1 MSIQTE
7 LRFATAI
14 SSMKAYLEPHRQW
27 IESVLGC
34 PQSDSLTFE
43 LETPF
48 GQFAA
53 GEILS
58 GASLDRQCR
67 VAADAL
73 RHSVVRWELPPG
85 ASPRIGLIPRRN
97 REALCTSKATS
108 WDPQWKDV
116 PVAIWLKG
124 LEHAVIAATVP
135 FVSLQEGPRSQTREW
150 LLVRR
155 SDAAQVLN
163 YLGSL
168 PAERSGRVNVLGGRD
183 ILLPETFPGWDSL
196 VLDAQTSG
204 LVRRDFET
212 FLERE
217 TWYRR
222 NSFPFRRGY
231 LLHGPPGNGK
241 TSMIRAMASHPMIS
255 AFSLDFANPN
265 LDNDA
270 LSDLFSVS
278 GYSAPSLVI
287 LEDLDRLF
295 GKDPGPNNRTSI
307 TLQCLLNHLDGLG
320 NHEGIIVVAT
330 ANDAE
335 KLDSAILRR
344 PGRFDRVVPFPLPS
358 AEIRREYLKRLTGNS
373 LTPESLNEIA
383 DRMEGRS
390 FAQIRETY
398 ILASQRAFE
407 RSSGTVTL
415 DCVDV
420 PSATATHVSSG
431 TVTLDCGDLT
441 SATAIPV
448 SSGTVTHDCGDLTS
462 GTATHVSSSTVT
474 LDCAEVPSGPPI
486 PLTGEDPQKC
496 AFDRG
501 DENVTEADLQYALAM
516 ETREATGVSCS
527 LATPKAGF
535 NR

>member
-14 SSMKAYLEPHRQW
+14 TSMKAYLEPYRQW
-27 IESVLGC
+27 IESVLEC
-34 PQSDSLTFE
+34 PESDSLTLE

-48 GQFAA
+48 GQFVA
-53 GEILS
+53 GEMLS

-67 VAADAL
+67 VGADAI

-85 ASPRIGLIPRRN
+85 VSPRIQAIPRRN
-97 REALCTSKATS
+97 REAMCTSKGTS
-108 WDPQWKDV
+108 WGPHWKDV
-116 PVAIWLKG
+116 PVAVWLKG
-124 LEHAVIAATVP
+124 LKHAVIAATVP
-135 FVSLQEGPRSQTREW
+135 FVSLQEGPRSQTRAW

-155 SDAAQVLN
+155 SEAAKVLN

-168 PAERSGRVNVLGGRD
+168 PAERSGKVNVIGGRD
-183 ILLPETFPGWDSL
+183 ILLPETYSGWDSL

-222 NSFPFRRGY
+222 NNFPFRRGY

-295 GKDPGPNNRTSI
+295 GKEPGPNNRTSI
-307 TLQCLLNHLDGLG
+307 TLQCLLNHMDGLG

-330 ANDAE
+330 ANDPGQ
-335 KLDSAILRR
+335 LDSAILRR
-344 PGRFDRVVPFPLPS
+344 PGRFDRVVPFPLPTM
-358 AEIRREYLKRLTGNS
+358 ELRREYLKRLTGTS

-383 DRMEGRS
+383 SRTEGRS

-398 ILASQRAFE
+398 ILASQRAF
-407 RSSGTVTL
+407 
-415 DCVDV
+415 
-420 PSATATHVSSG
+420 
-431 TVTLDCGDLT
+431 
-441 SATAIPV
+441 
-448 SSGTVTHDCGDLTS
+448 
-462 GTATHVSSSTVT
+462 
-474 LDCAEVPSGPPI
+474 
-486 PLTGEDPQKC
+486 
-496 AFDRG
+496 DRG
-501 DENVTEADLQYALAM
+501 DEDVTEADLQYALAM
-516 ETREATGVSCS
+516 ATREATGVSCS
-527 LATPKAGF
+527 LAIQKAGF

>member
-1 MSIQTE
+1 MSVQTE

-14 SSMKAYLEPHRQW
+14 TSMKAYLEPYRQW

-34 PQSDSLTFE
+34 QKSDSLTLE
-43 LETPF
+43 LETAF

-53 GEILS
+53 SEMLS
-58 GASLDRQCR
+58 GASLDRPCR

-73 RHSVVRWELPPG
+73 RHSVVRWEVPPG
-85 ASPRIGLIPRRN
+85 ASPRIALIPRRN
-97 REALCTSKATS
+97 REALCTSRATS
-108 WDPQWKDV
+108 WDPHWKDV
-116 PVAIWLKG
+116 PVAVWLKG
-124 LEHAVIAATVP
+124 LEHPVVAATVP
-135 FVSLQEGPRSQTREW
+135 FVSLQDGGPRSQTREW

-155 SDAAQVLN
+155 SEAAQVLN

-168 PAERSGRVNVLGGRD
+168 PAERSGHVNVIGGRD
-183 ILLPETFPGWDSL
+183 IPLSETFPGWDSL

-204 LVRRDFET
+204 LVRRDFEA

-222 NSFPFRRGY
+222 NNFPFRRGY

-295 GKDPGPNNRTSI
+295 GKEPGPNNRTSI

-330 ANDAE
+330 ANDPE

-358 AEIRREYLKRLTGNS
+358 AELRREYLKRLTGTS
-373 LTPESLNEIA
+373 VSPEALTEIA
-383 DRMEGRS
+383 GRMEGRS
-390 FAQIRETY
+390 FAQIREAY
-398 ILASQRAFE
+398 ILASQRAFD
-407 RSSGTVTL
+407 RG
-415 DCVDV
+415 
-420 PSATATHVSSG
+420 
-431 TVTLDCGDLT
+431 
-441 SATAIPV
+441 
-448 SSGTVTHDCGDLTS
+448 
-462 GTATHVSSSTVT
+462 
-474 LDCAEVPSGPPI
+474 
-486 PLTGEDPQKC
+486 GED
-496 AFDRG
+496 
-501 DENVTEADLQYALAM
+501 VTEEDLQYALAM
-516 ETREATGVSCS
+516 ATREATGVSCS
-527 LATPKAGF
+527 LAIQKAGF

>member
-1 MSIQTE
+1 MFIQTE

-14 SSMKAYLEPHRQW
+14 TSMKAYLEPYRQW

-34 PQSDSLTFE
+34 QESDSVTLE
-43 LETPF
+43 LETAF
-48 GQFAA
+48 GQLAA
-53 GEILS
+53 GEMLS

-67 VAADAL
+67 AAADAL

-85 ASPRIGLIPRRN
+85 VSARIGLIPRRN
-97 REALCTSKATS
+97 REALCTSKGTS
-108 WDPQWKDV
+108 WDPHWKDL
-116 PVAIWLKG
+116 PIAMWLKG
-124 LEHAVIAATVP
+124 LEHAVVAVTVP
-135 FVSLQEGPRSQTREW
+135 FVSLQDGPRSQTREW

-155 SDAAQVLN
+155 SEAAQVLN

-168 PAERSGRVNVLGGRD
+168 PAERSSRVNVIGGRD
-183 ILLPETFPGWDSL
+183 ILLPEMFPGWDSL

-204 LVRRDFET
+204 LVRRDFEA

-222 NSFPFRRGY
+222 NNFPFRRGY

-255 AFSLDFANPN
+255 PFSLDFSNPN
-265 LDNDA
+265 LDNDS
-270 LSDLFSVS
+270 LSDLFAAS

-295 GKDPGPNNRTSI
+295 GKEPGPNNRTSI

-330 ANDAE
+330 ANDPE

-344 PGRFDRVVPFPLPS
+344 PGRFDRVVPLPLPTP
-358 AEIRREYLKRLTGNS
+358 ELRLEYLKRLTGTS
-373 LTPESLNEIA
+373 VSQEALTEIA
-383 DRMEGRS
+383 SRMEGRS

-398 ILASQRAFE
+398 ILASQR
-407 RSSGTVTL
+407 T
-415 DCVDV
+415 
-420 PSATATHVSSG
+420 
-431 TVTLDCGDLT
+431 
-441 SATAIPV
+441 
-448 SSGTVTHDCGDLTS
+448 
-462 GTATHVSSSTVT
+462 
-474 LDCAEVPSGPPI
+474 
-486 PLTGEDPQKC
+486 
-496 AFDRG
+496 FDRG

-516 ETREATGVSCS
+516 ATREATGVSCS
-527 LATPKAGF
+527 LAIQKAGF

>member
-1 MSIQTE
+1 MSMQTE

-14 SSMKAYLEPHRQW
+14 TSMKAYLEPYRQW

-34 PQSDSLTFE
+34 PESDSLTLE

-85 ASPRIGLIPRRN
+85 ISPRIGLIPRRN
-97 REALCTSKATS
+97 REALCTSRGTS
-108 WDPQWKDV
+108 WDPHWKDV
-116 PVAIWLKG
+116 PVAMWLKG

-155 SDAAQVLN
+155 SEAAQVLN

-183 ILLPETFPGWDSL
+183 ISLPETFPGWDSL

-222 NSFPFRRGY
+222 HNFPFRRGY

-278 GYSAPSLVI
+278 GYSAPSLII

-295 GKDPGPNNRTSI
+295 GKEPGPNNRTSI
-307 TLQCLLNHLDGLG
+307 TVQCLLNHLDGLG
-320 NHEGIIVVAT
+320 HHEGVIVVAT
-330 ANDAE
+330 TNDPE

-344 PGRFDRVVPFPLPS
+344 PGRFDRVVLFPLPT
-358 AEIRREYLKRLTGNS
+358 AELRLEYLKRLMGAS
-373 LTPESLNEIA
+373 ISPEALTEIA

-398 ILASQRAFE
+398 ILASQRAF
-407 RSSGTVTL
+407 G
-415 DCVDV
+415 
-420 PSATATHVSSG
+420 
-431 TVTLDCGDLT
+431 
-441 SATAIPV
+441 
-448 SSGTVTHDCGDLTS
+448 
-462 GTATHVSSSTVT
+462 
-474 LDCAEVPSGPPI
+474 
-486 PLTGEDPQKC
+486 
-496 AFDRG
+496 RG
-501 DENVTEADLQYALAM
+501 NENITEEDLQYALAM
-516 ETREATGVSCS
+516 TSKEATGVSCS
-527 LATPKAGF
+527 LAIQKAGF
-535 NR
+535 SR